1 MYIYTYLYADKV
13 EAELSSDG
21 AGKEGLA
28 GTGRTVE
35 QGSATHSDWTLTVQL
50 GILQINITQKFI
62 ADLREKTQFFSV
74 IFLHTMYN

>member
-35 QGSATHSDWTLTVQL
+35 QGSAAHSDWTLTVQL

-62 ADLREKTQFFSV
+62 ADLREKHSSSQ
-74 IFLHTMYN
+74 

>member
-21 AGKEGLA
+21 ACKEGLA

-35 QGSATHSDWTLTVQL
+35 QGAATHSDWTLTVQL

-62 ADLREKTQFFSV
+62 ADLREKHSSSQ
-74 IFLHTMYN
+74 

>member
-35 QGSATHSDWTLTVQL
+35 QGAATHSDWTLTVQL
-50 GILQINITQKFI
+50 GILQINITYHRKS
-62 ADLREKTQFFSV
+62 L
-74 IFLHTMYN
+74 